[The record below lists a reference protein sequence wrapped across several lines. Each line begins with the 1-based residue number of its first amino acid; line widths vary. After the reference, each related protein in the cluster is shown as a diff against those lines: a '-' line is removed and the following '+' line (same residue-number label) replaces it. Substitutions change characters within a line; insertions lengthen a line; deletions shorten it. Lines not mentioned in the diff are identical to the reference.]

1 MSAKRQID
9 DVGELTTERL
19 LMRRWRASDYD
30 PFAAI
35 NADPRVMELLPSKLT
50 RAESDAYIDSIE
62 GHFEQHGYGLWALE
76 LRSSGELIGLTGL
89 NRVAFDA
96 HFTPAVE
103 VGWRLAR
110 SAWGHGYASEAGRM
124 ALRVG
129 FEQAGLREIVSMTTK
144 LNVRSQAVMER
155 IGMHREEADDFI
167 HPLARR
173 EELLAHVLYRLSA
186 DEWAIH
192 AGHRE
197 SEAPGP

>member
-1 MSAKRQID
+1 M
-9 DVGELTTERL
+9 VELETERL
-19 LMRRWRASDYD
+19 LLRRWRTSDCE

-35 NADPRVMELLPSKLT
+35 NADARVMELLPSKLT

-103 VGWRLAR
+103 VGWRLAH
-110 SAWGHGYASEAGRM
+110 SAWGHGYASEAGRA

-129 FEQAGLREIVSMTTK
+129 FQRAGLTEIVSMTTK

-155 IGMHREEADDFI
+155 IGMRRDEADDFI

-173 EELLAHVLYRLSA
+173 EQLLAHVLYRLTAA
-186 DEWAIH
+186 DWATQ
-192 AGHRE
+192 AERTDD
-197 SEAPGP
+197 EATSR